1 MRKPKKENRQVCN
14 RINKANPKG
23 GLDMGTEISRISAN
37 FHRTRGRAFCLKCQK
52 PVDLMA
58 FSNAAE
64 FFKTDLEDIEQL
76 AETGQLHRIHN
87 RRGETMICCDSLFT
101 LFDNRQTRILNLDYS
116 SLKPEDF
123 KEEEKFRKKGA

>member
-1 MRKPKKENRQVCN
+1 MV
-14 RINKANPKG
+14 
-23 GLDMGTEISRISAN
+23 TEISRISAN

-58 FSNAAE
+58 YANAAE

-87 RRGETMICCDSLFT
+87 RRGETMICSDSLFT
-101 LFDNRQTRILNLDYS
+101 LFDNRQTRILKLEYS
-116 SLKPEDF
+116 SLNPESF
-123 KEEEKFRKKGA
+123 KEEENVKKKSA

>member
-1 MRKPKKENRQVCN
+1 MSIEL
-14 RINKANPKG
+14 G
-23 GLDMGTEISRISAN
+23 RISAN

-58 FSNAAE
+58 YANAAE

-101 LFDNRQTRILNLDYS
+101 LFDNRPTRLLKLDYS
-116 SLKPEDF
+116 SLNPENF
-123 KEEEKFRKKGA
+123 NEEERVKKKSA

>member
-1 MRKPKKENRQVCN
+1 MV
-14 RINKANPKG
+14 
-23 GLDMGTEISRISAN
+23 TELNRISAN
-37 FHRTRGRAFCLKCQK
+37 FHRTRGRAFCIKCQK

-58 FSNAAE
+58 YGNAAE

-101 LFDNRQTRILNLDYS
+101 LFDNRQTRIYKLDRSLLN
-116 SLKPEDF
+116 PEDF
-123 KEEEKFRKKGA
+123 EKEKVKKKSA

>member
-1 MRKPKKENRQVCN
+1 MV
-14 RINKANPKG
+14 
-23 GLDMGTEISRISAN
+23 TEINRISAN

-58 FSNAAE
+58 YANAAE
-64 FFKTDLEDIEQL
+64 FFKTDLEDISNL

-87 RRGETMICCDSLFT
+87 RRGEMMICSDSLFT
-101 LFDNRQTRILNLDYS
+101 FFDSRQTRLLNPDHP

-123 KEEEKFRKKGA
+123 KDGKVLKTRLTEN

>member
-1 MRKPKKENRQVCN
+1 MV
-14 RINKANPKG
+14 
-23 GLDMGTEISRISAN
+23 TEISRISAN

-58 FSNAAE
+58 YANAAE

-87 RRGETMICCDSLFT
+87 RRGEMMICSDSLFT
-101 LFDNRQTRILNLDYS
+101 LFDNRQTRLLKSDHS
-116 SLKPEDF
+116 SLRPENF
-123 KEEEKFRKKGA
+123 KDEERIKKKSA